1 MGAKDLR
8 DWTRIRLER
17 HANRRA
23 LTGRPEHHPLRT
35 ARELLLPADERAAAR
50 AERRAETAMRSE
62 RDNLE
67 TADRRSA
74 AILAEARRDTFGV
87 PPGG

>member
-1 MGAKDLR
+1 MR
-8 DWTRIRLER
+8 DWARIALER

-23 LTGRPEHHPLRT
+23 LTGRPERHPLRA

-50 AERRAETAMRSE
+50 AERRAEAAIRRQ

-67 TADRRSA
+67 TADRRA
-74 AILAEARRDTFGV
+74 AAVRAEARRDKYGV

>member
-1 MGAKDLR
+1 MRADDMR
-8 DWTRIRLER
+8 DWARMRLER

-23 LTGRPEHHPLRT
+23 LTGRPERHPLRA

-50 AERRAETAMRSE
+50 AERRVEAAIRME

-67 TADRRSA
+67 TADRRA
-74 AILAEARRDTFGV
+74 AAVRAEARREQYGT